1 MFVLATDS
9 REKRQEK
16 ISGFFGTNSSL
27 GPAVHEGGNQSDTP
41 FVERPRLFDLGCQVR
56 PAYMIRV
63 RTFARGSNRW
73 TMAAQH
79 TSRPR
84 PGTSFCLINFL
95 SGSTPPKSAK
105 RKRLPSSPRK
115 KKFENAEKKSSS
127 RRGTFSF
134 FFNFFSNVFFGRFR
148 TVYEIIFLFFSFPCP
163 EGRFGFSSEPAL
175 LPLFLISKNVLD
187 TMDQKN
193 VDEVDISLVG
203 RLKLQQTVR
212 DI

>member
-1 MFVLATDS
+1 MRRKKVRAEEELFL
-9 REKRQEK
+9 
-16 ISGFFGTNSSL
+16 FFL
-27 GPAVHEGGNQSDTP
+27 
-41 FVERPRLFDLGCQVR
+41 
-56 PAYMIRV
+56 
-63 RTFARGSNRW
+63 TFF
-73 TMAAQH
+73 Q
-79 TSRPR
+79 
-84 PGTSFCLINFL
+84 TSFLA
-95 SGSTPPKSAK
+95 G
-105 RKRLPSSPRK
+105 
-115 KKFENAEKKSSS
+115 
-127 RRGTFSF
+127 
-134 FFNFFSNVFFGRFR
+134 FR